1 MVNEVLDNKIE
12 REVNRKVKPL
22 TIEAEEKLLLEVDL
36 LRDTSENLVNIVH
49 KRQNHHCEECDFT
62 SNSQETLKKHITS
75 AHNKENIFSC
85 KHCNFTPTTKR
96 NLTNHMKTKHPNIPD
111 YQCQE
116 CKQLYL
122 SEENLN
128 GHIKSVHST
137 EDTNIVHNRIKDFY
151 CNECGKVFDSESCLR
166 EHLRT
171 IHCKTVT
178 TMVTKVKSALKT
190 SAAAENSSQILQK
203 SKSLILQ
210 GKFVQLLHEQ
220 DMDATWKSFIYDLP
234 KGTMKYL
241 LNASIDTLPTK
252 TNLKRWGKRTNDLC
266 YCGKRQTL
274 NHILNC
280 CNKSLTNGKYLW
292 RHNNVLHHIKKCID
306 VKEFTLY
313 IDLDENRQSRKSTI
327 PPNAVVT
334 TLIPDIVLIDEK
346 TKSLEIFELTCPAE
360 TRIDIAHLLK
370 VEKYAHLVNDI
381 KEYKTEVNVFEIGS
395 HTGQITKRNKEC
407 LSKLHTYCHKFIK
420 KQTFIKNIS
429 AITMLGSYH
438 VFNSR
443 DEEDWVEC
451 SPILAPFK
459 YTNQKQ

>member
-1 MVNEVLDNKIE
+1 MYLYI
-12 REVNRKVKPL
+12 R
-22 TIEAEEKLLLEVDL
+22 
-36 LRDTSENLVNIVH
+36 LRYTWGLWPQDDWVH
-49 KRQNHHCEECDFT
+49 
-62 SNSQETLKKHITS
+62 
-75 AHNKENIFSC
+75 
-85 KHCNFTPTTKR
+85 TTKDWILSLAAR
-96 NLTNHMKTKHPNIPD
+96 LGPLNVKDMILTHMQRQIHYP
-111 YQCQE
+111 Y
-116 CKQLYL
+116 
-122 SEENLN
+122 
-128 GHIKSVHST
+128 
-137 EDTNIVHNRIKDFY
+137 
-151 CNECGKVFDSESCLR
+151 
-166 EHLRT
+166 T
-171 IHCKTVT
+171 I
-178 TMVTKVKSALKT
+178 S
-190 SAAAENSSQILQK
+190 
-203 SKSLILQ
+203 
-210 GKFVQLLHEQ
+210 
-220 DMDATWKSFIYDLP
+220 
-234 KGTMKYL
+234 
-241 LNASIDTLPTK
+241 
-252 TNLKRWGKRTNDLC
+252 
-266 YCGKRQTL
+266 L

-292 RHNNVLHHIKKCID
+292 RHNNVLHHIKKCIE
-306 VKEFTLY
+306 VKKFTLY
-313 IDLDENRQSRKSTI
+313 IDPDENRQSRKSTI

-407 LSKLHTYCHKFIK
+407 LSKLHTYCQKFIK

-451 SPILAPFK
+451 SPILAPFE